1 MRENSP
7 NGQSFGRCFIICI
20 VRAEKYPKVMDSQTM
35 MNGSLIGQRS
45 GRIELNSLCSVLLP
59 FFSFPQMLIPKQ
71 TLIKSLHTCLS
82 EKSAFQG
89 TQPAT
94 KPIVH
99 LWMHSNS
106 TTSAVF
112 YHSQTKVFNHHLLH
126 FLITAQSYFG
136 REGNQNQCQSRKL
149 NLVIFR

>member
-1 MRENSP
+1 MFHHLHCTGREVPQGNGFIDYDEWLFDWSEVRKDRAQLPLFSP
-7 NGQSFGRCFIICI
+7 TSF
-20 VRAEKYPKVMDSQTM
+20 
-35 MNGSLIGQRS
+35 
-45 GRIELNSLCSVLLP
+45 
-59 FFSFPQMLIPKQ
+59 FFFPQMLIPKQ